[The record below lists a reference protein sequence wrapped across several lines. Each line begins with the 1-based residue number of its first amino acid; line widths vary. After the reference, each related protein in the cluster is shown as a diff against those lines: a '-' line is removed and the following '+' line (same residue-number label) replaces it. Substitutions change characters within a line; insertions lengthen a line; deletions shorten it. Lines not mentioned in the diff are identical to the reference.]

1 MAQSNE
7 KADDKSQ
14 SAPKQED
21 RFLNTVFGN
30 VLDEAV
36 NTSYNLK
43 LYMIKDRTSGGGGY
57 VNGAL
62 AAKPEETVVIA
73 QTGVTGVQMDGLTLD
88 FVKDKGNH
96 FATAANFSLIQPG
109 AADLLDQI
117 QAAKVHLGIEAG
129 MYADVPMFLEINFK
143 GYAASMEEE
152 DGKGEPIHIC
162 GPFIYQLRLAK
173 ISIAIDDK
181 GSEYEVMCTVGTSNA
196 TVDNYFR
203 IPMDTSVSGSTITE
217 LVDELQ
223 ANIKRFKEENL
234 TDNDVQDEIEFD
246 IDQLIEELGDETIV
260 YDTASQKAAEQVNRL
275 MNAESQGITTKADFE
290 KALEDDP
297 DSLDG
302 GASVNAG
309 IFQNNRINFKEG
321 TDINKFFT
329 TILVMNK
336 KFLDKVNRKINLDDP
351 DMTEDNYDL
360 KKAYTKWYKI
370 ESEMEY
376 LDYDTSRNKYA
387 QRVTYQPMLYD
398 TSNELTMTS
407 GVEAKPAKDDV
418 KSRVKELNESKNLL
432 KAYHYLYTGLND
444 QILNADIKFDAG
456 QILLLAPG
464 GGKMGDMSTNP
475 NSTAPTAELSAD
487 EKAAQEKAVREGKQ
501 IDVSGVKQALKND
514 PSLRQRLKD
523 KGVATQ
529 EDLDRMDNDDK
540 LAGEFAKTAVYLA
553 NNGKDPLGFIDK
565 KVGKDAS
572 KNSPTESDSE
582 TSSGGI
588 KTYKPEPSGFLY
600 SSDILSDAGGIESF
614 IGENQTLTQLR
625 QAANKVPSEEAT
637 DPIVKTESSKSI
649 VNDGSSTNDGT
660 SSGTLFGYMYNNV
673 QDAAILVNMDIGLK
687 GDPWYLGEPTTYE
700 DARAGKSITSSKD
713 KAVRSKPEGLAYDFD
728 DNYFLFTMQTPRV
741 RDPDIDEEDNN
752 TGYMEKAGTSFFI
765 SGVYM
770 ISRVSAVFNGGMF
783 TCDVA
788 GHKQT
793 GLSLSHLMED
803 ISLEGGKEAAQ
814 AKRDSEAEKKALEEA
829 KISEENTNTPTE
841 SGQVARDTSN
851 KPDSTTTSTVQNAD
865 GSTTTTTVTPDGIT
879 KVVTRKTTTFEF
891 GRSLR
896 TDTTQDSEPGGG
908 F

>member
-1 MAQSNE
+1 MADSNS

-14 SAPKQED
+14 SAPKLED
-21 RFLNTVFGN
+21 KFLNTVFGN

-57 VNGAL
+57 VNGAK

-96 FATAANFSLIQPG
+96 FAVAANFTLIQPG

-129 MYADVPMFLEINFK
+129 MYADVPLFLEINFK
-143 GYAASMEEE
+143 GYASSLDEE
-152 DGKGEPIHIC
+152 DGAGEPIHVC
-162 GPFIYQLRLAK
+162 GPFIYKLTLAK

-223 ANIKRFKEENL
+223 ANIKRFREENL

-246 IDQLIEELGDETIV
+246 IDQLIQTLGDETIV
-260 YDTASQKAAEQVNRL
+260 YDIASQKAAEQVNRL
-275 MNAESQGITTKADFE
+275 MNAESQGITTKEDFE

-309 IFQNNRINFKEG
+309 IFRNNRINFKEG

-336 KFLDKVNRKINLDDP
+336 KFLEKVNRKINLDDP
-351 DMTEDNYDL
+351 DMSEDNYDL

-370 ESEMEY
+370 EAEMEY

-387 QRVTYQPMLYD
+387 QKVTYQPMMYD
-398 TSNELTMTS
+398 TANELTMTS
-407 GVEAKPAKDDV
+407 SVEAQPGGDNV
-418 KSRVKELNESKNLL
+418 KSRVKEINESKNLL

-475 NSTAPTAELSAD
+475 NSTAPTAEEAAD
-487 EKAAQEKAVREGKQ
+487 DKAKNEKAEREGKQ
-501 IDVSGVKQALKND
+501 LDVSGVKQALKND

-540 LAGEFAKTAVYLA
+540 LAGDFAKTAVYLA
-553 NNGKDPLGFIDK
+553 NNGKDPLGFKDQL
-565 KVGKDAS
+565 VGKDAS
-572 KNSPTESDSE
+572 SNSPTESDDQRSG
-582 TSSGGI
+582 GGI

-600 SSDILSDAGGIESF
+600 ASDILADAGGIENV
-614 IGENQTLTQLR
+614 IGENQSLTTLR
-625 QAANKVPSEEAT
+625 QAANKSPSAEDEDT
-637 DPIVKTESSKSI
+637 SPITKTESSKSI
-649 VNDGSSTNDGT
+649 VTDGSATNDGT
-660 SSGTLFGYMYNNV
+660 SSATLFGYMFNNV

-700 DARAGKSITSSKD
+700 EARVGRTYTGSLE
-713 KAVRSKPEGLAYDFD
+713 KANRSKPEGVSYDFD

-752 TGYMEKAGTSFFI
+752 TGYMDKAGTSYFI

-770 ISRVSAVFNGGMF
+770 ISRVSTVFNGGMF
-783 TCDVA
+783 TCDVT

-793 GLSLSHLMED
+793 GLSLAHLMED
-803 ISLEGGKEAAQ
+803 ISKEGGPAAQ
-814 AKRDSEAEKKALEEA
+814 EKAEAEAERKAQEEA
-829 KISEENTNTPTE
+829 KINEQNTQTPTE
-841 SGQVARDTSN
+841 SGQGVRDDSN
-851 KPDSTTTSTVQNAD
+851 IPE
-865 GSTTTTTVTPDGIT
+865 GTTVTETTTPDGVKVKTVT
-879 KVVTRKTTTFEF
+879 KKTTTYF
-891 GRSLR
+891 GAGQPG
-896 TDTTQDSEPGGG
+896 QDRATKKKPVPFGSNVEDD